1 MRKERKHFTPEE
13 KVAILR
19 RHLVDKVPVS
29 ELCEELGLR
38 PTMFYRWQKEL
49 FENGAAAF
57 QSQGRPH
64 RQVEEKQKRI
74 EFLEKKVQTKDE
86 VLAEL
91 MAEHIALKKSLG
103 GTLTGIWVP
112 QDVRDLVV
120 DFVRRWSEKAEIGVG
135 RFIPWLG
142 VTASKFYDWRQ
153 RYGCVNE
160 HNGWVPRDFWLE
172 PWEKEAIIEFH
183 LKNPLEGYRRLTFMM
198 LDADVVA
205 VSPASVWRVLKQAG
219 LLSRWKS
226 KPSRKGTG
234 FEQPLQPHQHWH
246 IDISYINL
254 SGTFYYLCS
263 ILDGFSRFL
272 VHWDLRESMRETDVE
287 VILQRAKEK
296 YLEAKP
302 RIISDNGPQFI
313 ARDFK
318 EFIRISGMTHVRTSP
333 YYPQSNGKIERW
345 HKSLKGECIR
355 PGTPL
360 SLEDARRLVEGY
372 VEHYNNVRLNSAIGY
387 ITPKDMLAGHQ
398 QEIQAERDRK
408 LDAAKEQR
416 KNRRQGAA

>member
-57 QSQGRPH
+57 QSQG
-64 RQVEEKQKRI
+64 
-74 EFLEKKVQTKDE
+74 
-86 VLAEL
+86 
-91 MAEHIALKKSLG
+91 
-103 GTLTGIWVP
+103 
-112 QDVRDLVV
+112 
-120 DFVRRWSEKAEIGVG
+120 
-135 RFIPWLG
+135 
-142 VTASKFYDWRQ
+142 
-153 RYGCVNE
+153 
-160 HNGWVPRDFWLE
+160 
-172 PWEKEAIIEFH
+172 
-183 LKNPLEGYRRLTFMM
+183 TFMM

-360 SLEDARRLVEGY
+360 SPEDARRLVEGY

-416 KNRRQGAA
+416 KNHRQGAA

>member
-1 MRKERKHFTPEE
+1 MIHFDGTTWTAFSAPMIKGDNNTFLQGVVDISPTSAWAVGNVTDGAHPGQVIEQWNGT
-13 KVAILR
+13 KWSLFPAPKFGKKDLADVFAMTASSANDVWAIGSLMNR
-19 RHLVDKVPVS
+19 
-29 ELCEELGLR
+29 G
-38 PTMFYRWQKEL
+38 PTAQM
-49 FENGAAAF
+49 
-57 QSQGRPH
+57 
-64 RQVEEKQKRI
+64 
-74 EFLEKKVQTKDE
+74 
-86 VLAEL
+86 
-91 MAEHIALKKSLG
+91 SLG
-103 GTLTGIWVP
+103 E
-112 QDVRDLVV
+112 D
-120 DFVRRWSEKAEIGVG
+120 AEAAKSS
-135 RFIPWLG
+135 LL
-142 VTASKFYDWRQ
+142 
-153 RYGCVNE
+153 CVNE

-172 PWEKEAIIEFH
+172 LWEKEAIIEFH

-272 VHWDLRESMRETDVE
+272 VHWDLRESMREADVE

-296 YLEAKP
+296 YPEAKP
-302 RIISDNGPQFI
+302 RIISDNGPQFV

-345 HKSLKGECIR
+345 HKSLKSECIR

-360 SLEDARRLVEGY
+360 SLEDAQRLVEGY
-372 VEHYNNVRLNSAIGY
+372 VGHYNNVRLNSATGY
-387 ITPKDMLAGHQ
+387 ITPKDVLAGRQ
-398 QEIQAERDRK
+398 QEIHAERDRK
-408 LDAAKEQR
+408 LEVARQQR
-416 KNRRQGAA
+416 QSRR